1 MSTSSLNQILLN
13 TVCPA
18 LGVIMANAVFTA
30 PIKSL
35 KSAMSYGSL
44 GDLNPLP
51 WAFMTGNCIGWVA
64 YAYLIQNPYVFLA
77 NAPGV
82 IISLWLNAGA
92 IKLQYCTQ
100 LGENR
105 KREEESSNEY
115 PNQKSLTRQE
125 MALYSILVLWIVV
138 FTAVAFHPEHP
149 QEQKVLTVGI
159 VVNLNLVVFFGAPLS
174 SIATVLRSRDSSSV
188 HRETMIFFGAPLSS
202 IATVLRSRDSSSVH
216 RETMIMSVLNCSFW
230 FIYGLAV
237 MDVFI
242 YVPNGA
248 GLILSLIQAAL
259 YLGCPRNKPME
270 AGFGVVGTEEAIRK
284 DGLEIGELE
293 EGVGGLMARR

>member
-1 MSTSSLNQILLN
+1 
-13 TVCPA
+13 
-18 LGVIMANAVFTA
+18 
-30 PIKSL
+30 
-35 KSAMSYGSL
+35 
-44 GDLNPLP
+44 
-51 WAFMTGNCIGWVA
+51 MTGNCIGWVA

-188 HRETMIFFGAPLSS
+188 HRETMI
-202 IATVLRSRDSSSVH
+202 
-216 RETMIMSVLNCSFW
+216 MSVLNCSFW